1 MNRYNTLGRVKYN
14 VLGKLKYNTEYVGK
28 LRQIFTRLGP
38 RPIVLNQNIEQVAVL
53 ENAFDV
59 ILEQEVGGMDELT
72 FSLPMK
78 DSKRKLIQN
87 EGYIQMFDTIYAIR
101 EIIDHKKDRI
111 TEVYAEA
118 IWYDLMYAE
127 ALDEF
132 DWKDKTAYNMMND
145 VLKGTGWRVGIV
157 EFNNTRT
164 LHVDVDK
171 NRLEVLG
178 MIEDLF
184 GGELTFDTQAKK
196 VNLLLPVGKD
206 TGASIMYDKN
216 ADDIE
221 ARYSTRELITRI
233 YAYGKDG
240 LTIADANNDVPYVE
254 DFTYTNKLRVKTIKD
269 ERYTNPFH
277 LKEMVQQALAILS
290 KPQAIYTIKM
300 AELSNRTGLSHEKF
314 FIGGIVRVYD
324 KELELDVQ
332 TRIMKWRYNVIE
344 PWRTELTLESKPKTL
359 SELLTGDNSFS
370 ERLVSEDIVE
380 KADMLNLS
388 VFNYLMNSRADDGF
402 VYWENNGW
410 EIDPV
415 NGHSGSASFKAV
427 GESGVRKEMHQ
438 TVYPSNRDAYALSF
452 RAHAQN
458 IKKGLNGRVGI
469 EVIITYEDGSKET
482 KFIPLV

>member
-1 MNRYNTLGRVKYN
+1 MNRYNTLGRIKYN
-14 VLGKLKYNTEYVGK
+14 VLGKLKYNTEYVDK
-28 LRQIFTRLGP
+28 LRKIVTRVGQ
-38 RPIVLNQNIEQVAVL
+38 RPIVLNQNKEQVAVL

-59 ILEQEVGGMDELT
+59 ILDQEVGGMDELT

-78 DSKRKLIQN
+78 DSKRNLIQN

-101 EIIDHKKDRI
+101 EIVDHKKVRI
-111 TEVYAEA
+111 TKVYAEA

-127 ALDEF
+127 ALYKY
-132 DWKDKTAYNMMND
+132 DWDDTAYNMMND
-145 VLKGTGWRVGIV
+145 VLNGTGWSVGVV
-157 EFNNTRT
+157 EFTNRRT
-164 LHVDVDK
+164 LRVSVDK

-221 ARYSTRELITRI
+221 ARYSTRDLITRI
-233 YAYGKDG
+233 YPYGKDG
-240 LTIADANNDVPYVE
+240 LTIADANNGVPYVE
-254 DFTYTNKLRVKTIKD
+254 DFTYTNKLRVKVIKD

-277 LKEMVQQALAILS
+277 LKEMAQQALSILS
-290 KPQAIYTIKM
+290 KPQTTYTIKM

-324 KELELDVQ
+324 KELGLDVQ
-332 TRIMKWRYNVIE
+332 TRIMRWRYNVIE
-344 PWRTELTLESKPKTL
+344 PWRTELTLESKPKTI
-359 SELLTGDNSFS
+359 SELLTGENGFS
-370 ERLVSEDIVE
+370 DRLTSEDTVE

-402 VYWENNGW
+402 AYWENNGW
-410 EIDPV
+410 EIDTV

-427 GESGVRKEMHQ
+427 GEIGVRKELHQ
-438 TVYPSNRDAYALSF
+438 TVYPSSRDAYALSF

-458 IKKGLNGRVGI
+458 IQKGPNGRVGI
-469 EVIITYEDGSKET
+469 EVTVTYEDGSKET
-482 KFIPLV
+482 KFITLV